1 MRTLIVTGIALLT
14 LLIAGCDNETTKYIE
29 VPVVEDLA
37 PAVPQGVYSIT
48 GDEAVYIYWLPV
60 QDEDLA
66 YYRVWWSPD
75 DDVYELM
82 GTATNEYY
90 FDYEVNN
97 GVTYYYAVS
106 AVDDA
111 GNESALSYE
120 TVFDTPRPEGAT
132 LLTDYNQVSSTSGF
146 DFSAQAR
153 VSGGS
158 VEADIYL
165 DYDVGLQTF
174 FINVGDE
181 NTDIQDMGYTYD
193 FDEIGYSP
201 GDGWSAVGWSEIIL
215 YHTYIIWTNDNHF
228 AKIRV
233 IKINGTSS
241 VEFQWA
247 YQTDYANQEL
257 ARPQHDEDYLKRTID
272 GIIIK

>member
-1 MRTLIVTGIALLT
+1 MKTIVITGIAILT
-14 LLIAGCDNETTKYIE
+14 LLMAGCEKETTRYIE
-29 VPVVEDLA
+29 VPVAEDLP

-48 GDEAVYIYWLPV
+48 GNEAVYIYWLPV
-60 QDEDLA
+60 QDDDLA

-75 DDVYELM
+75 DDLYELM
-82 GTATNEYY
+82 GTTTNEYY

-97 GVTYYYAVS
+97 GETYYYAVS

-111 GNESALSYE
+111 GHESALSYE

-132 LLTDYNQVSSTSGF
+132 LLTDFYQVSSTSGF

-153 VSGGS
+153 VPYNSIA
-158 VEADIYL
+158 ADIYL
-165 DYDVGLQTF
+165 EFDPGLQTF
-174 FINVGDE
+174 FINVGDV

-233 IKINGTSS
+233 ININGTSS

-247 YQTDYANQEL
+247 YQTAYANPEL
-257 ARPQHDEDYLKRTID
+257 ARPQHDEDYLKRTIE